1 MNLISINP
9 NQKINPINFLLDG
22 KKTFVKKSQERTKS
36 LKNKILKDID
46 NKADEIKAC
55 IEKIKEIKKFRNEK
69 SIFKQIIIYKV
80 GMDTFE

>member
-1 MNLISINP
+1 MNLISINA
-9 NQKINPINFLLDG
+9 NQKINPINFLLDS
-22 KKTFVKKSQERTKS
+22 KKTFVKKSQERIKS

-46 NKADEIKAC
+46 NKADEIKTC